1 MNSTLLIEKCI
12 ENTEKRLAE
21 CEIKGGHID
30 QDTLFRI
37 VKESNKLYIAL
48 SLNNHI
54 LVEFRNKL
62 EEAEI
67 FEFSSRSSA
76 IFFVRKAN
84 QKTGK
89 YLLEFLSVPV
99 KKLDIKAIS
108 FSDDFMQ
115 KGNRNTIASLTED
128 FIISAAGKNYM
139 VLAERQLLIGTDNE
153 ALSFSFAGAEE
164 DKLLGLHCTIRRDD
178 KDSPYIIAVQR
189 NELRNRD
196 KYIFSLLEVGVTPFT
211 IERENIREKTVA
223 QIKGKKST
231 FLNIWREY
239 CMEQYKKIVNACIE
253 GGFCEIER
261 FDGESFIIKDSGKYT
276 YNNLIAALSKA
287 GLSDCYALFVNKEK
301 EKEKELSDL
310 RQCIQ
315 NMGELSEDAIIEFR
329 KNIDAMHG
337 KMNIPIDIEKSKQSG
352 KIVIDSKN
360 GEIGSRLD
368 SAKYIIISGRKNIRN
383 LNLQEDN
390 FESIMNGK
398 NPMPQLSEILLGID
412 SENEITYRGK
422 KRKCTH
428 LQEIINYF
436 PSKLKP
442 TLNQINALQ
451 IALETPDIAVIL
463 GPPGTGKSALIKA
476 LIKGIEQYEKPQNGT
491 LLTTYQHDALDSLIS
506 QAKVNGMPCIRYGGK
521 NIDNAK
527 ILSVDL
533 AMDIHEKAEQLE
545 AKYPEYKNY
554 GILYRLRNSI
564 AALDHMQLSFG
575 NVVIFI
581 LDILEYTKDVIP
593 VTSKREIE
601 KLKDEYAA
609 RLDTYGDNIIA
620 ADIAKLRDNKTAYD
634 DDGKITI
641 NIAEIK
647 MLRAS
652 ETAQTFFE
660 KYKDA
665 AAKGD
670 FENAKK
676 NRLRL
681 IAGLTAQRTPCITQ
695 KEKTGLRDV
704 LITAIS
710 GIESRLQAQGNFE
723 AEIISDYINT
733 YKNNY
738 GEVLYAIKKYN
749 KYVGVTHYQLDNNRI
764 ANYLQTDEFEN
775 VIIDEA
781 ARSSPMDL
789 FVVMSRASKRI
800 ILVGD
805 HHQLPQ
811 FQDKETYKTAVAEAK
826 KKNAEQPL
834 SSAAENDD
842 NTDCSLFEK
851 LVEVVKKMETTDGIT
866 RFAMLKE
873 QYRSPGILGTFVSDR
888 FYKKLLTN
896 GRKSADAFEHKILKY
911 RGKCAVFKEIPLSQG
926 RDQINGDRHKNIPS
940 KSRYRTSEAVWIAN
954 DIKQILQGGN
964 SKLSIGIMSFYAGQC
979 EEIRVELSD
988 KGIMV
993 KTEDGDYQMTQEYNL
1008 KGNSIYIGTVDSY
1021 QGKEFDVVYLSITV
1035 ANDKGNIGF
1044 LSSPNR
1050 RCVALSRE
1058 KKLLIV
1064 AGAPEIAAKIDDI
1077 REYYDLCKNSS
1088 EGTVLK

>member
-1 MNSTLLIEKCI
+1 VNFTLFIEKCI
-12 ENTEKRLAE
+12 ENTERRLAE
-21 CEIKGGHID
+21 CEIKGVHIEE
-30 QDTLFRI
+30 DTLFRI

-48 SLNNHI
+48 PLDNHI

-67 FEFSSRSSA
+67 LELSSHSSA

-89 YLLEFLSVPV
+89 HLLEFFSAPS
-99 KKLDIKAIS
+99 KKLDIKSIS
-108 FSDDFMQ
+108 LSDDFMQ
-115 KGNRNTIASLTED
+115 KGNRNTIAALTED
-128 FIISAAGKNYM
+128 FIISAVGKNYM
-139 VLAERQLLIGTDNE
+139 VLVERQVLIGTDNE

-164 DKLLGLHCTIRRDD
+164 DRLLELHCAVRRDD
-178 KDSPYIIAVQR
+178 KDSPYIIAAQK

-196 KYIFSLLEVGVTPFT
+196 KYIFSFLEVGSAPFT

-239 CMEQYKKIVNACIE
+239 CLEQYKKIVNACIE

-287 GLSDCYALFVNKEK
+287 GLSDCYALFTEK
-301 EKEKELSDL
+301 DKEKELSDL

-315 NMGELSEDAIIEFR
+315 NMGELSEDAVIEFR
-329 KNIDAMHG
+329 KNMDAMRG
-337 KMNIPIDIEKSKQSG
+337 KMNISIDIEKSKQSG

-360 GEIGSRLD
+360 GEIDGRL
-368 SAKYIIISGRKNIRN
+368 STAKYIIISGRKNIRN

-390 FESIMNGK
+390 FESIINGK
-398 NPMPQLSEILLGID
+398 NPMPRLSEILLGID
-412 SENEITYRGK
+412 GENEITYRGE
-422 KRKCTH
+422 KRKRTH

-436 PSKLKP
+436 PFGP

-451 IALETPDIAVIL
+451 IALETPDIAIIL

-476 LIKGIEQYEKPQNGT
+476 LIKGIEQYEKPKNGT

-506 QAKVNGMPCIRYGGK
+506 QAKVNGMPCLRYGGK

-533 AMDIHEKAEQLE
+533 AMNIREKAEQLE

-575 NVVIFI
+575 NIVAFI

-593 VTSKREIE
+593 VTSRRKIE

-634 DDGKITI
+634 DDGKIII
-641 NIAEIK
+641 NIAEVK

-652 ETAQTFFE
+652 ETAQTLFE

-670 FENAKK
+670 FESAKK

-681 IAGLTAQRTPCITQ
+681 IAGVTAQRTPCVTE

-710 GIESRLQAQGNFE
+710 GIESRLQAQGDFE

-775 VIIDEA
+775 IIIDEA
-781 ARSSPMDL
+781 ARSSPMDI

-811 FQDKETYKTAVAEAK
+811 FQDKETYKKAVAEAR

-834 SSAAENDD
+834 SSAAESDD

-851 LVEVVKKMETTDGIT
+851 LVEVVKKMEAVDGIT
-866 RFAMLKE
+866 RFAKLKE

-888 FYKKLLTN
+888 FYKKSLTN
-896 GRKSADAFEHKILKY
+896 GKKSVDTFEHKIHNY

-940 KSRYRTSEAVWIAN
+940 KSRYRTSEAVWIAD
-954 DIKQILQGGN
+954 DIKQILQQNGN
-964 SKLSIGIMSFYAGQC
+964 LKLSIGIMSFYTGQC
-979 EEIRVELSD
+979 EEIRVELAG

-993 KTEDGDYQMTQEYNL
+993 KTEDGDYQMTQEYIL
-1008 KGNSIYIGTVDSY
+1008 IGNSIYIGTVDSY

-1035 ANDKGNIGF
+1035 ANDKGDIGF

-1050 RCVALSRE
+1050 RCVAFSRA

-1077 REYYDLCKNSS
+1077 REYYDLCKKSS